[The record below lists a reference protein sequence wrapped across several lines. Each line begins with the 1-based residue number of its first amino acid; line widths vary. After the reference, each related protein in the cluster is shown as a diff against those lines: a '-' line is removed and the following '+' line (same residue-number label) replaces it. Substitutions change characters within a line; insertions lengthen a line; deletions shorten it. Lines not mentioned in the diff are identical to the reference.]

1 MSSAEHSSNRWLPQ
15 LNEHLERERYSAKA
29 AQRCVA
35 VANAFL
41 AFLKSRRIAVESA
54 DNTHTHRTVL
64 AACFAAVPA
73 TPWTVTKVV
82 RPIKAVLLVATLA
95 HNCDQNAS
103 AARSW
108 TAASGAQAQD
118 QYRAVS
124 S

>member
-54 DNTHTHRTVL
+54 DNTHTSHSTCSMLCGCTGDAMDGHQSR
-64 AACFAAVPA
+64 
-73 TPWTVTKVV
+73 
-82 RPIKAVLLVATLA
+82 
-95 HNCDQNAS
+95 
-103 AARSW
+103 
-108 TAASGAQAQD
+108 
-118 QYRAVS
+118 
-124 S
+124 